1 MDKIMLTR
9 LSVTTLLI
17 LFYVVV
23 AALDLS
29 QEVVAPILV
38 IGIAL
43 VLFVPMKKKDKKNQ
57 QPESAGAGEL

>member
-1 MDKIMLTR
+1 MLSR
-9 LSVTTLLI
+9 LGVTTLLI

-23 AALDLS
+23 AALDIFR
-29 QEVVAPILV
+29 EVIAPILV

-57 QPESAGAGEL
+57 QPESSGAGEL

>member
-1 MDKIMLTR
+1 MLTR

>member
-1 MDKIMLTR
+1 MLSR
-9 LSVTTLLI
+9 LGVTTLLI

-23 AALDLS
+23 AALDVFR
-29 QEVVAPILV
+29 EVIAPILV

-57 QPESAGAGEL
+57 QPEYSGAGEL